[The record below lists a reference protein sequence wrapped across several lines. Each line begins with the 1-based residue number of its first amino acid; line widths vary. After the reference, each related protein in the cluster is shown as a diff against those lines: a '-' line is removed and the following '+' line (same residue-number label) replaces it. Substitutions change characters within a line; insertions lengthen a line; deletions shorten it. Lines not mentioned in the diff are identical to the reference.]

1 VTDLDLLL
9 RAGRVVLPDG
19 VRPAAVGV
27 REGRITT
34 VTSLDTPL
42 PAARVVDLGEDEVL
56 LPGLVDSHVHVNEP
70 GRSEWEGFATA
81 TRAAAAG
88 GVTTIVDMPL
98 NSVPPTVDL
107 RALRLKREIAGA
119 KSRVDVAFWGGA
131 VPESLGRLRELWEHG
146 VSGFKCFLV
155 DSGSPEFP
163 ALDLGQLEAAMHEIA
178 AFDGLLIVHA
188 EDSAVIEHHAASAGG
203 PRYADFLS
211 SRPRGAENLAVAH
224 VIELARRTGCR
235 IHLLHIASPDV
246 LPMIES
252 ARHDGVRVSAETCP
266 HYLAFAAE
274 EIGDGATT
282 YKCCP
287 PIREGSAR
295 EALWRGLEV
304 GALDLV
310 VTDHSPSPPDLKCL
324 DTGDFARA
332 WGGISSLQLG
342 LPVVWTEARRR
353 GLGLDDVAR
362 WMSQAPARL
371 AGLPAKGAIE
381 VGRDADLCVLA
392 PDEEF
397 VVDPLRLHHRHPI
410 TPYAEQRLYGVV
422 RSTWLRGAELDVDA
436 DPRGRLLQRGTS

>member
-1 VTDLDLLL
+1 MTDLDLLL
-9 RAGRVVLPDG
+9 RAERVVLPDG
-19 VRPAAVGV
+19 VRAAAVGV
-27 REGRITT
+27 RDGRIATLAP
-34 VTSLDTPL
+34 LDAPL
-42 PAARVVDLGEDEVL
+42 HAARVVDLGEDEVL

-70 GRSEWEGFATA
+70 GRTQWEGFATA

-163 ALDLGQLEAAMHEIA
+163 ALDLGQLEDAMREIA
-178 AFDGLLIVHA
+178 GFDGLLIVHA
-188 EDSAVIEHHAASAGG
+188 EDSAVIEHHSAAAGG

-224 VIELARRTGCR
+224 VIELARRIGCR

-274 EIGDGATT
+274 EIRDGATT

-287 PIREGSAR
+287 PIRERAAR
-295 EALWRGLEV
+295 EALWRGLER
-304 GALDLV
+304 GALELV

-371 AGLPAKGAIE
+371 AGLPGKGAIE
-381 VGRDADLCVLA
+381 VGKDADFCVLA
-392 PDEEF
+392 PEEEF

-410 TPYAEQRLYGVV
+410 TPYAEQRLNGVV
-422 RSTWLRGAELDVDA
+422 RSTWLRGAEIDVDA